1 MNKTVI
7 KLILNEVK
15 KPNDRVEKQ
24 LAALRLKRA
33 RQKLPPEEAN
43 KPVVENLILKANYET
58 IYKHIAINGDS
69 KKRAEAQRA
78 IASVYANGLLN
89 KTPLAEISLKTFLGA
104 GSFAVAYEDN
114 DGHVIKCGELR
125 PGNSTEKAFYR
136 KYLKK
141 PSKNF
146 IVHYYKTFKTSDCE
160 MYLAIT
166 NKFLTFYEYAQFIIA
181 SKSNQR
187 TYTMDRY
194 GYPSFLS
201 AITSEIDFIRKD
213 LVHALPKVRNTFPT
227 VNLTSPVIYKTLS
240 ENAPQVIKDFYD
252 GLLSTFGL
260 GSKDAYKI
268 LTEIIKVY
276 CTQVQPDISFN
287 NVGANIT
294 AGVNN
299 PSFFFFDP

>member
-1 MNKTVI
+1 MNQSNVL
-7 KLILNEVK
+7 LIESKWNKFLKESTNSDIDLDDLVDDIMNNQRPFAPRKETPTK
-15 KPNDRVEKQ
+15 DRVDKRIAAIKKQ
-24 LAALRLKRA
+24 K
-33 RQKLPPEEAN
+33 QPLPNKSPEHFNFFKDEEDEEDLN
-43 KPVVENLILKANYET
+43 DILKQMGFDDESDQTNDILDTNVELIIDRFSYH
-58 IYKHIAINGDS
+58 YS
-69 KKRAEAQRA
+69 K
-78 IASVYANGLLN
+78 NGLRQLSN
-89 KTPLAEISLKTFLGA
+89 FGELDDTPLAKIPLKKFLGA
-104 GSFAVAYEDN
+104 GSFAVAYEDS

-201 AITSEIDFIRKD
+201 AITSEIGVVRHD
-213 LVHALPKVRNTFPT
+213 LVNALPKVRN
-227 VNLTSPVIYKTLS
+227 SI
-240 ENAPQVIKDFYD
+240 
-252 GLLSTFGL
+252 
-260 GSKDAYKI
+260 
-268 LTEIIKVY
+268 
-276 CTQVQPDISFN
+276 
-287 NVGANIT
+287 
-294 AGVNN
+294 
-299 PSFFFFDP
+299 